1 MESLMKNKEQ
11 VQEKWKKR
19 ESKRRSDWGQNR
31 ELKTGDLGTS
41 LEVIKVEPFQ
51 VVKKVKGLPLVMNKK
66 KKNERVVMP
75 LL

>member
-66 KKNERVVMP
+66 KNERVVMP